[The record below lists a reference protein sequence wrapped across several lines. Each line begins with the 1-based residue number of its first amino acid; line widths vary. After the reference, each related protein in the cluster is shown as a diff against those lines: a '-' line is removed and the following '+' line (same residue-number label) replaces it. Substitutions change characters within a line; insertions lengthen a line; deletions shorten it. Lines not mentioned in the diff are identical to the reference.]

1 MSNVSPDEL
10 QYLRICGHC
19 YGLYE
24 TGRPDGL
31 SQPCRCRPG
40 GGERWPGFDFNERV
54 SLCLCC
60 GPEALAS
67 GSRYAPFSCRTCQD
81 LAIGLA
87 RNLERLAL
95 PGDVRLSEYL
105 AAPGDLRAGARAV
118 MH

>member
-10 QYLRICGHC
+10 QYLRLCGHC

-31 SQPCRCRPG
+31 NQPCRCRPG
-40 GGERWPGFDFNERV
+40 GGERWLGFDFNERV
-54 SLCLCC
+54 SLGLCR
-60 GPEALAS
+60 GLEALAS
-67 GSRYAPFSCRTCQD
+67 GSRYAPFSCLTCQD
-81 LAIGLA
+81 LAIGVS

-95 PGDVRLSEYL
+95 PGDVRLSECL
-105 AAPGDLRAGARAV
+105 DAPADLRADGRAV

>member
-31 SQPCRCRPG
+31 NQRCRCGPG
-40 GGERWPGFDFNERV
+40 GGQRWPGFDFNERV
-54 SLCLCC
+54 SGRLRC
-60 GPEALAS
+60 
-67 GSRYAPFSCRTCQD
+67 
-81 LAIGLA
+81 GLA
-87 RNLERLAL
+87 AHADR
-95 PGDVRLSEYL
+95 
-105 AAPGDLRAGARAV
+105 RAV